1 MDPPRTRPAPNGQDF
16 AARAEGER
24 MVLERQWAGRPRSSA
39 RCGRR
44 TPAAEVVPRPP
55 RGAARR
61 SGPRAWRT
69 AARRVAARHRAG
81 ATRRAAVRRA
91 GAAGAR
97 GSDAARRR
105 RRHKIPSAAQ
115 GARRREVDGGGR
127 SSFEGDRR
135 DIRREE
141 LEAARDATGHRPVR
155 RPVPPPLEQGL
166 AAGPQQGA
174 VGGRVET
181 NRRVSFAN
189 AVTETTARR
198 RREAPGI

>member
-1 MDPPRTRPAPNGQDF
+1 MQISAASERRSCRAAEATAPLAAPRPGLAAHATPPRAK
-16 AARAEGER
+16 
-24 MVLERQWAGRPRSSA
+24 S
-39 RCGRR
+39 
-44 TPAAEVVPRPP
+44 
-55 RGAARR
+55 
-61 SGPRAWRT
+61 
-69 AARRVAARHRAG
+69 HRAG
-81 ATRRAAVRRA
+81 AGRAAVASPLNPRRSPTC
-91 GAAGAR
+91 R
-97 GSDAARRR
+97 SSSPPSPSAARRR

-141 LEAARDATGHRPVR
+141 LEAARDAAGHRPVR